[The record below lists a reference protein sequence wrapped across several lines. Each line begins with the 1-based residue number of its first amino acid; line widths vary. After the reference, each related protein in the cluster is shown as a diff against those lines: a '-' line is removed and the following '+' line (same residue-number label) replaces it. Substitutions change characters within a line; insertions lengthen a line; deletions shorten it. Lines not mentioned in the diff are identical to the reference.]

1 MEIPSKQLDIQVL
14 GLRERFDRLR
24 NILLRVSGIGMVFKA
39 RELDEITKE

>member
-14 GLRERFDRLR
+14 GLRDRFYRLR
-24 NILLRVSGIGMVFKA
+24 NILLRVSDIWMVFKA